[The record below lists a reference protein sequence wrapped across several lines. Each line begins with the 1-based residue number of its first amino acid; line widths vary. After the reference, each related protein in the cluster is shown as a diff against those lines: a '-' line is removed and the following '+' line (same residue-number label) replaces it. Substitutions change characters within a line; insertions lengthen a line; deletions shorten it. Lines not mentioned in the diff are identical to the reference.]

1 MGKTG
6 NTRDFVQDYYG
17 KAAQQPRED
26 LCCPTSYPTEDIG
39 HIPQEVIDRFYG
51 CGSPMS
57 LAGIKEGEAVVDLG
71 SGAGIDCFIASKKA
85 GASGHIIGVDMTD
98 DMLKVANENISVV
111 SSNLGYENVE
121 FRKGYL
127 EEIPVD
133 NKSVDL
139 ITSNCV
145 INLSPDKRKVF
156 REMIRVLK
164 DHGRIVVSDIISS
177 QKVPE
182 SIRDNDELYGECIAG
197 ALTEKQFLS
206 YLEQVG
212 FYGIEVLSKTYWKS
226 IENIDF
232 CSITLRAYK
241 FEKTDGC
248 VFIGQHALYHG
259 PFKVIIDEEGHVFP
273 RNQAIEVCTDTA
285 QKLSEVPYKGMFTI
299 LEPDQETNEVSCCSP
314 SATNGNDNSCC

>member
-1 MGKTG
+1 MQKTDE
-6 NTRDFVQDYYG
+6 TRDFVQGYYG
-17 KAAQQPRED
+17 KAAVEPRED

-57 LAGIKEGEAVVDLG
+57 TAGIKEGETVVDLG
-71 SGAGIDCFIASKKA
+71 SGAGIDCFIAAKKT
-85 GASGHIIGVDMTD
+85 GAKGSVIGVDMTD
-98 DMLKVANENISVV
+98 DMLKVANESKDQV
-111 SSNLGYENVE
+111 SSNLGYDVVE
-121 FRKGYL
+121 FRKGFL
-127 EEIPVD
+127 EEIPVSD
-133 NKSVDL
+133 KSVDL

-156 REMIRVLK
+156 SEMIRVLK

-177 QKVPE
+177 QKIPE
-182 SIRDNDELYGECIAG
+182 SIRDNEELLGECIAG
-197 ALTEKQFLS
+197 ALTEDQFLS

-232 CSITLRAYK
+232 CSITVRAYR
-241 FEKTDGC
+241 FEKTAGC
-248 VFIGQHALYHG
+248 VFVGQHAVYNG
-259 PFKVIIDEEGHVFP
+259 PFKIIIDEEGHVFP

-299 LEPDQETNEVSCCSP
+299 LEPDQDSQEVSCCSP
-314 SATNGNDNSCC
+314 SATNGNSTTCC

>member
-1 MGKTG
+1 M
-6 NTRDFVQDYYG
+6 
-17 KAAQQPRED
+17 
-26 LCCPTSYPTEDIG
+26 
-39 HIPQEVIDRFYG
+39 
-51 CGSPMS
+51 
-57 LAGIKEGEAVVDLG
+57 AGIKEGETVVDLG
-71 SGAGIDCFIASKKA
+71 SGAGIDCFIAAKKT
-85 GASGHIIGVDMTD
+85 GAEGHVIGVDMTD
-98 DMLKVANENISVV
+98 DMLKVANESIQQV

-156 REMIRVLK
+156 GEMIRVLK

-177 QKVPE
+177 QKIPE
-182 SIRDNDELYGECIAG
+182 SIRDNEQLLGECIAG
-197 ALTEKQFLS
+197 ALTEDQFLS

-232 CSITLRAYK
+232 CSITVRAYK
-241 FEKTDGC
+241 FEKTAGC
-248 VFIGQHALYHG
+248 VFIGQHAVYNG

-273 RNQAIEVCTDTA
+273 RNQAVEVCTDTA
-285 QKLSEVPYKGMFTI
+285 QKLSEAPYAGMFTI
-299 LEPDQETNEVSCCSP
+299 LEPEQGTAEVSCCSP
-314 SATNGNDNSCC
+314 SATNGNSTGCC

>member
-1 MGKTG
+1 MKKTEY
-6 NTRDFVQDYYG
+6 TREFVQGYYG
-17 KAAQQPRED
+17 KAAQEPRED
-26 LCCPTSYPTEDIG
+26 LCCPTSYPSEDIT
-39 HIPQEVIDRFYG
+39 HIPQEVIERFYG

-57 LAGIKEGEAVVDLG
+57 LAGIKEGETVVDLG
-71 SGAGIDCFIASKKA
+71 SGAGIDCFIASKKT
-85 GASGHIIGVDMTD
+85 GPLGNVIGVDMTD
-98 DMLKVANENISVV
+98 DMLKVANQSISAV
-111 SSNLGYENVE
+111 STNLGFGNVE
-121 FRKGYL
+121 FRKGFL

-156 REMIRVLK
+156 GEMIRILK

-177 QKVPE
+177 QKIPE
-182 SIRDNDELYGECIAG
+182 SIRDNEELLGECIAG
-197 ALTEKQFLS
+197 ALTEDQLLS

-212 FYGIEVLSKTYWKS
+212 FYGIEVLSKTYWKT

-232 CSITLRAYK
+232 CSITVRGYK
-241 FEKTDGC
+241 FEKTVGC
-248 VFIGQHALYHG
+248 VFIGQHAVYHG

-285 QKLSEVPYKGMFTI
+285 QKLSEVPYKGVFTI
-299 LEPDQETNEVSCCSP
+299 LEPGEDSTEVSCCAP
-314 SATNGNDNSCC
+314 SASNSIGNSCC